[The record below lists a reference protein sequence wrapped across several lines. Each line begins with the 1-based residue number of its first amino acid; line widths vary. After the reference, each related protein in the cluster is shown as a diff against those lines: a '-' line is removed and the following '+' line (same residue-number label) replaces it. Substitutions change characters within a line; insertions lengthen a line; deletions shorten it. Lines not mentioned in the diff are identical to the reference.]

1 MALLAQEESPVTN
14 ATAEVIALP
23 VRRKAGP
30 PPGTKWTPERRAKF
44 LRTMRR
50 KARERNR
57 AAREERRKG
66 REGKRGARSIA
77 RPRPRRSAEERL
89 EDATD
94 RAIARNTG
102 PQEGRKARAAGEQ
115 RLDAIA
121 YLRAA
126 VEGYEG
132 IPTSVCLSLL
142 ALRRLLGQI
151 K

>member
-23 VRRKAGP
+23 ARKLLNT
-30 PPGTKWTPERRAKF
+30 GTWSPEARAKREKTWAKKRKERAR
-44 LRTMRR
+44 LARKEGRKGRR
-50 KARERNR
+50 GASPIVRPR
-57 AAREERRKG
+57 AAYAGRQAAKGGIEQAIGPHTGPQERRKG
-66 REGKRGARSIA
+66 R
-77 RPRPRRSAEERL
+77 
-89 EDATD
+89 
-94 RAIARNTG
+94 
-102 PQEGRKARAAGEQ
+102 QAGEQ

-126 VEGYEG
+126 VEGYEA